1 MLYFL
6 YGDFV
11 KASEKAKSLV
21 DGLLL
26 KQPDAARFK
35 IDSNTWAESEV
46 EALLHGQGLFSQR
59 YIIELR
65 HIFESKDTLESVIS
79 FLPEIQQSEN
89 IFIWADKNIDEKFLS
104 EIEQHATKVQKF
116 EEAKK
121 KEEIKFN
128 IFSLGDAL
136 CERNKQKLWTLF
148 RDALNYF
155 APEEIHGTLFW
166 QMKNLLL
173 AQKYKTAKDAD
184 MKDFPFNKAKIGA
197 KKYSEEEV
205 LKMTSDLISVSHDSR
220 RGSHDFEIALERW
233 VLSI

>member
-6 YGDFV
+6 HGDISKSV
-11 KASEKAKSLV
+11 EKARALV
-21 DGLLL
+21 DILLS

-35 IDSNTWAESEV
+35 IDSNNWAENEI

-65 HIFESKDTLESVIS
+65 HIFENKEIAESVIS
-79 FLPEIQQSEN
+79 FLPEIKQSQN
-89 IFIWADKNIDEKFLS
+89 VFIWVDHEADEKFLS
-104 EIEQHATKVQKF
+104 EIEKHAEKVQKF
-116 EEAKK
+116 SEQKKVEAP
-121 KEEIKFN
+121 KFN

-136 CERNKQKLWTLF
+136 CERNKQKLWSLF
-148 RDALNYF
+148 TDALNYF

-173 AQKYKTAKDAD
+173 VQKYKTAKEAD
-184 MKDFPFNKAKIGA
+184 MKDFPYNKAKTGA
-197 KKYSEEEV
+197 KKYSQEELE
-205 LKMTSDLISVSHDSR
+205 KMASDLIAISHESR
-220 RGSHDFEIALERW
+220 RGIHDFQIALERW